1 MERKQNYEGIILFLK
16 IILKIIHVLNIINMK
31 FDFKNVNFK
40 HKTKILQ

>member
-1 MERKQNYEGIILFLK
+1 MERKQNYEGIILFFK
-16 IILKIIHVLNIINMK
+16 IILKIIHELIWS